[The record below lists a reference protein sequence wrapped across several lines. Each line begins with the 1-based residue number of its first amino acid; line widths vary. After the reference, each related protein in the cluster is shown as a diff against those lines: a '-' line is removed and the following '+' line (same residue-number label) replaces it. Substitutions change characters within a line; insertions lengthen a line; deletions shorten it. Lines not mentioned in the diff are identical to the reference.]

1 MGNIFKWFKNAWRG
15 PLLANLPPELAQC
28 ESECRVGECSHGK
41 WLTCENRI
49 RRMREEITF
58 TNKELAKREVQK

>member
-1 MGNIFKWFKNAWRG
+1 MANITKRFKNLWRG
-15 PLLANLPPELAQC
+15 PLIADLPPELAQC
-28 ESECRVGECSHGK
+28 EDACGVAECSQGK

-58 TNKELAKREVQK
+58 SRTKPGKDSSVS